1 MYTLFYPEIINA
13 KLFNRTEAVSLAW
26 PWGLGFPDLIKFR
39 YVFGLQTLRLNVI
52 AAHVL
57 TGKIPQVKQLLSF
70 VKRKQ
75 GFLFVIDLDVS
86 GNAKRHSRRQLNV
99 VTFTVK
105 CHLLVVAFKKGTPLP
120 IHVEAARV
128 LLLISVFALTCIS
141 LGNLINL
148 SLPRPWFRM
157 ARKDNSK
164 NLTKTRK
171 RRHLESE
178 DTIPRLF
185 QCLCG

>member
-86 GNAKRHSRRQLNV
+86 GNATRKTSLAHAVKRRDFHCQVSPSSCRFQKRNPSPHPCGGCTSPAFNFSLRINVHIVGEPYQPVPGKTVISYGSERQLEKFN
-99 VTFTVK
+99 
-105 CHLLVVAFKKGTPLP
+105 
-120 IHVEAARV
+120 
-128 LLLISVFALTCIS
+128 
-141 LGNLINL
+141 
-148 SLPRPWFRM
+148 
-157 ARKDNSK
+157 
-164 NLTKTRK
+164 
-171 RRHLESE
+171 
-178 DTIPRLF
+178 
-185 QCLCG
+185 